1 MFNWVLNMPLD
12 PHSSSVHHCLS
23 GTHEAKPQ
31 QQQFTYS
38 LIKIIVFPK
47 LQNIV
52 SHEGQGIFA

>member
-52 SHEGQGIFA
+52 SHEG